1 MSMVQG
7 SDRKRFFELL
17 ESELFPRL
25 LQEGF
30 VRKGLTFR
38 RIRTPLIHVV
48 ECQAGSSGQWC
59 YLEMGAHLDFLPQH
73 GGGEY
78 SPATIEESGCVFRER
93 LAGDGASTGGGWVY
107 GASEQEST
115 TSVKAL
121 CSAWESAGS
130 HFFAAHQAFPDDYQA
145 MLDSADLEQARAI
158 ELLTLARV
166 AANLRRKEQALVLAH
181 LGIERAAPAASS
193 LRAQLRRFI
202 ESEG

>member
-1 MSMVQG
+1 MGASRNP
-7 SDRKRFFELL
+7 DRERFFDLL
-17 ESELFPRL
+17 ESEFFPRL

-30 VRKGLTFR
+30 VRTGRNFR

-48 ECQAGSSGQWC
+48 ECQAGSNGQWC

-78 SPATIEESGCVFRER
+78 SPATIGESGCVFRER
-93 LAGDGASTGGGWVY
+93 LAGDGASTGGGWAY
-107 GASEQEST
+107 GASEQESI

-130 HFFAAHQAFPDDYQA
+130 HFFAAHKAFPDDYQA
-145 MLDSADLEQARAI
+145 MLDSADIEQARAI

-181 LGIERAAPAASS
+181 LGMERAAPAASS